1 MCTGLFVYC
10 REKLGPAYS
19 LSADQFSLLA
29 PYHVVFDSNFE
40 ILQMSDNMTQSSSD
54 KQMRKKR
61 ANSMDSSIGTIL
73 SDVFRISAA
82 GIEGISDMDWDAFH
96 TAALVTTEKQHSF
109 FFEANNAFTKSGKPH
124 SYVGKI
130 LFLKNEFGV
139 DHAAV
144 FLCSPNVDT
153 VEEMYDQGVS
163 IKDLKNKDDSR
174 MQMLLNQANVTHLQ
188 ASSSKVCVCVLSISI
203 VSI

>member
-1 MCTGLFVYC
+1 MHWFVCY

-29 PYHVVFDSNFE
+29 PYHVVFDSNFQ
-40 ILQMSDNMTQSSSD
+40 ILQMSDNMTQSSSG
-54 KQMRKKR
+54 KKS
-61 ANSMDSSIGTIL
+61 ACLVGTNVT
-73 SDVFRISAA
+73 DGFRISAA

-109 FFEANNAFTKSGKPH
+109 FFEASNEFTKSGKAY

-130 LFLKNEFGV
+130 LFLKDESGV

-174 MQMLLNQANVTHLQ
+174 MQMLLNQANVKHFQ
-188 ASSSKVCVCVLSISI
+188 ASSSEVCSMHIIINC
-203 VSI
+203 

>member
-1 MCTGLFVYC
+1 
-10 REKLGPAYS
+10 
-19 LSADQFSLLA
+19 
-29 PYHVVFDSNFE
+29 
-40 ILQMSDNMTQSSSD
+40 
-54 KQMRKKR
+54 
-61 ANSMDSSIGTIL
+61 
-73 SDVFRISAA
+73 
-82 GIEGISDMDWDAFH
+82 MDWDAFH

-109 FFEANNAFTKSGKPH
+109 FFEASNEFTKSGKAY

-130 LFLKNEFGV
+130 LFLKDESGV